1 MNISSRTF
9 NGNMAII
16 QKMSSN
22 LHKIAFLCFI
32 FTGGVATEKLRTIY
46 NSCYSNLET
55 WFCDGKE
62 MNSELEVYELFKQKR
77 VNKRGGG
84 VALFVIKA

>member
-1 MNISSRTF
+1 MNISARTF

-22 LHKIAFLCFI
+22 LHKNAFLWFI
-32 FTGGVATEKLRTIY
+32 FTGGVATEDV
-46 NSCYSNLET
+46 SET

-62 MNSELEVYELFKQKR
+62 MNTELEVYELFKQNR
-77 VNKRGGG
+77 VNKGGGG
-84 VALFVIKA
+84 VALLVIKV